1 MKYSLIFLFLFLLS
15 FNTVAKEHKKTTNHN
30 QISSKQI
37 KQVKHLKQVKKPT
50 TKTSIVKHKT
60 QSHKM
65 AGVASWYGYESGPR
79 TASGELFN
87 PKKLTAAHRSLPF
100 GTKVKVTNLKNNKSV
115 IVVINDRGPYVR
127 NRIIDLSKYA
137 AKAIN
142 MSGAEK
148 VTLTIVS

>member
-50 TKTSIVKHKT
+50 IKTSIVKHKT

-100 GTKVKVTNLKNNKSV
+100 GTKVKIGRAHV
-115 IVVINDRGPYVR
+115 
-127 NRIIDLSKYA
+127 
-137 AKAIN
+137 
-142 MSGAEK
+142 
-148 VTLTIVS
+148 